1 MATQPTANAPAA
13 SGSGLD
19 ARDLFE
25 ILMREHA
32 EMLTIYLRAVV
43 RDSAAVDE
51 LFQETMIEAWKT
63 LDRFDRNRPFGPWLR
78 GIAGRLILAYRRK
91 NAVHGLVLCDAE
103 LLDHLE
109 GRVAALSAQP
119 GDNLDEKL
127 ECLRGCLEALPDRYR
142 QAVQLRYRDDLPA
155 ATVAE
160 RLQLSLEALKK
171 QLQRGRARLAD
182 CMERKLTRG
191 RN

>member
-1 MATQPTANAPAA
+1 MADQPAP
-13 SGSGLD
+13 GLD

-32 EMLTIYLRAVV
+32 EMLTVYLRAVL
-43 RDSAAVDE
+43 RDPAAVDE
-51 LFQETMIEAWKT
+51 VFQETMITAWKT
-63 LDRFDRNRPFGPWLR
+63 LDRFDRARPFGPWLR
-78 GIAGRLILAYRRK
+78 GIAGRLILAHRRRG
-91 NAVHGLVLCDAE
+91 AMHGLVLCDAE

-109 GRVAALSAQP
+109 GRVAALAAQP

-182 CMERKLTRG
+182 CMQRKLAGG
-191 RN
+191 RT